1 MRFSQYKYNRP
12 DIKKLETKY
21 NSLLYK
27 FDSAKSPAELE
38 RTMTTINNLRNEF
51 FSMSSIASVRN
62 SINTVDKTYKKEKEY
77 FDKINPLF
85 SQVDTRY
92 YQALIKTPHRKTLEK
107 KWGKQLFVL
116 AELAIKVFKPEIVKD
131 LQMENKLSTGYTDL
145 LASAKI

>member
-1 MRFSQYKYNRP
+1 VRFSQYKYNRP